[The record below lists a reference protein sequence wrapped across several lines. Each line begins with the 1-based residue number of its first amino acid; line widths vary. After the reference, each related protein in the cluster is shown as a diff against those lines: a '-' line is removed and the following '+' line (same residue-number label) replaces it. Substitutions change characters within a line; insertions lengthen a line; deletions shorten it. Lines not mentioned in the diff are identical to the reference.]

1 MQPEADDTSLKYP
14 ILFHE
19 VLILPNLT
27 IDNMWR
33 LGTFFHEMAY
43 GLIAVFVPMYIATS
57 LASGGLGGNLVDLG
71 IITGLAIVF
80 TIPAAYFWGWI
91 CDRIRRY
98 KIFILLS
105 FLSSAIILF
114 LFTLPF
120 TQNLVVFTAL
130 FILMNILHI
139 AHEPPKNVLV
149 AENYSHDKWGRAYAV
164 YEGLTEI
171 GLIIGLGIG
180 FFTFTVSLNFGVN
193 AIYCFYMCSA
203 LSFVAFMISLFFVA
217 DPIMNMERRLV
228 GMERSLDYIHRGF
241 ETVSNMWRGC
251 MDTTSFKQTRFLGF
265 GLAILFF
272 ALAAGV
278 FYTPLPVFFTN
289 YLGLDAGSVFSI
301 YVLGSL
307 GSTSGFFFIRNRTF
321 GGDAK
326 KQISRMI
333 LFRSLFVF
341 LIVAVMSFSFYPLAM
356 SGLLLIGMG
365 FAFAVY
371 SILMLCNSM
380 ALVPQGK
387 SGIID
392 VLGGL
397 GAASG
402 AFLGPFLAQVIGYLP
417 AFAVAGVLFLVAFV
431 CLKVFS

>member
-1 MQPEADDTSLKYP
+1 
-14 ILFHE
+14 
-19 VLILPNLT
+19 
-27 IDNMWR
+27 MWR

-43 GLIAVFVPMYIATS
+43 GLLAVFVPMYIATS

-71 IITGLAIVF
+71 IITGLSVAF

-91 CDRIRRY
+91 CDRLRRY

-105 FLSSAIILF
+105 FLSSAVILF
-114 LFTLPF
+114 LFTLSF
-120 TQNLVVFTAL
+120 AQNLIVFAAL
-130 FILMNILHI
+130 FILMNVLHI
-139 AHEPPKNVLV
+139 AHESPKNVLV
-149 AENYSHDKWGRAYAV
+149 AENYSHNQWGRAYAV

-180 FFTFTVSLNFGVN
+180 FFTFTASLSFGVS
-193 AIYCFYMCSA
+193 AIYAFYVCSA
-203 LSFVAFMISLFFVA
+203 LSFVAFLLSLFFVA
-217 DPIMNMERRLV
+217 DPLVNMERRLV
-228 GMERSLDYIHRGF
+228 GMERTLDYIHRGF
-241 ETVSNMWRGC
+241 ETVSNMWHGC
-251 MDTTSFKQTRFLGF
+251 RDTSNFKQTRFLGF

-272 ALAAGV
+272 TLAAGV

-289 YLGLDAGSVFSI
+289 YMGIDASSVFI
-301 YVLGSL
+301 VYVLGSI
-307 GSTSGFFFIRNRTF
+307 GSTSGFFFIRNRAV

-326 KQISRMI
+326 KRISRMI

-341 LIVAVMSFSFYPLAM
+341 LIVTVVGLSFYPLAM
-356 SGLLLIGMG
+356 SGMLLIGMG

-380 ALVPQGK
+380 ALVPEGK

-397 GAASG
+397 GAALG
-402 AFLGPFLAQVIGYLP
+402 AFLGPFLAEVIGYLP
-417 AFAVAGVLFLVAFV
+417 AFVVAGLLFLVAFV
-431 CLKVFS
+431 CIKVFS